1 MGSGDHKPHSKNN
14 EDAVWDRASSS
25 TEGGRRPKTDLLS
38 RGDERL
44 VATELRRGCAFQH
57 DQILQRKL
65 NILNCSG
72 FFFLNEKFH
81 HSPCGGFIAHRDH
94 HEPVLDLNI
103 LVPRLFLTF
112 TFLQKSK
119 VGSHQTE
126 KEHSRT
132 FILCHL
138 LCQAP
143 VVRSS

>member
-14 EDAVWDRASSS
+14 EDAVWDGASSS

-65 NILNCSG
+65 NILNCSV
-72 FFFLNEKFH
+72 FLNEKFH
-81 HSPCGGFIAHRDH
+81 HSPCEGFIAHRDH
-94 HEPVLDLNI
+94 HEPVLNLNI
-103 LVPRLFLTF
+103 LVPRLFLPF